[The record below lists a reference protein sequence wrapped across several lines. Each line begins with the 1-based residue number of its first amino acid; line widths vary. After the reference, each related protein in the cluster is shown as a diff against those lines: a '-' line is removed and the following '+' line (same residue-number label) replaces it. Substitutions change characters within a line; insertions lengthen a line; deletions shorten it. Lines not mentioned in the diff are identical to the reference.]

1 MSASTPTSDGN
12 FRRVL
17 ENFKATLSQDD
28 QDDFEL
34 STLGDLKLEI
44 LAIQERQ
51 ASERKM
57 KNSARLKS
65 FLEAMEQYDEVVKV
79 FLNTSEILAFVWVR
93 QTTIRN
99 PTALAI

>member
-1 MSASTPTSDGN
+1 MPESFSTHDAG

-17 ENFKATLSQDD
+17 EQFKATLSQDD
-28 QDDFEL
+28 KEDFRL
-34 STLGDLKLEI
+34 STLDDLKLEI
-44 LAIQERQ
+44 LAIQEKQ

-79 FLNTSEILAFVWVR
+79 FLNTADILAFVWVR
-93 QTTIRN
+93 KIVIRN
-99 PTALAI
+99 PTFSVI